1 MDGIATI
8 TASVEGEQVKD
19 HESAN
24 RGDISSLLGT
34 IFDDD
39 DVAMTIHDVHND
51 EQLTDIQN
59 RYEQRYKARVTEE
72 F

>member
-8 TASVEGEQVKD
+8 SASVEGEQVKD
-19 HESAN
+19 NESGN
-24 RGDISSLLGT
+24 RGDITSLLGS

-39 DVAMTIHDVHND
+39 DIEVTIHDVHDHGQLND
-51 EQLTDIQN
+51 IKA
-59 RYEQRYKARVTEE
+59 RYDRRYKARVMEE